1 MRKPPRELANIVSRR
16 MEDETAVHDENA
28 PVPSTATTVKMLPR
42 SVATQ
47 ICTSQVIISAAG
59 AVRQLLD
66 NAMDAKAK
74 NIEVNT
80 LNFGIDSIRVSD
92 DGTGIE
98 ERNFDSLCKRH
109 ATSKITEY
117 DDLLALSTLG
127 FRGEALNALCA
138 LGSVTITTRTADKDV
153 ATRLHFDH
161 SGVIEKREA
170 VPMEMGTTVEV
181 RSLFTTLPVRR
192 KEFERSAKRDFHK
205 VVGVVQEFALATPS
219 VRFNVY
225 SELATVGRRY
235 HALSTPGGDASLS
248 QVITELFGGSEAKNE
263 VIEIHSDETTME
275 GGGLEEGQ
283 VDEETVK
290 EAREMRLD
298 GFVSSP
304 LHDNGRTSSERQFVY
319 VNGRP
324 VDYPKVCRAVNEIYQ
339 VHNRRQY
346 PTLVLKI
353 TMPAEWVDVNVTPDK
368 RLVFCQKERA
378 LLYSIR
384 STITAAFKPYENL
397 MASLEK
403 KSTEVKKEVFSQSFA
418 TSPVVKSPAKSQ
430 KRKYP
435 SVDSDAADSSMRS
448 DCSEINETDRMNS
461 VLEDLHANDWG
472 LGGGGGAGW
481 RTGGGSDKH
490 RSAARPKLVY
500 HTAKGPSDRPDTIS
514 PDGSSRDT
522 VAPSP
527 IDEVDPMGTV
537 VSINT
542 MEPGGFRSR
551 EICQPQTKK
560 SKTLPTA
567 SSMGMRTLQSFSF
580 KITPHVSSQQG
591 EGGGGGGGGE
601 VEGENRMDMD
611 ARRRIVNRSYD
622 EEREREDELI
632 GGMHNDEP
640 EPANRQESG
649 HVATNIE
656 VLSQQ
661 SIKQE
666 VLSQSF
672 RGTVE
677 DEREDTVEQMGD
689 RSKFTATRK
698 EQKLKCSLDGILKMR
713 EKLTNR
719 MEEEKEKEEG
729 LEELKE
735 GPSAV
740 NEAAAEEQL
749 RRAIRKSDFADMEIV
764 GQFNSGFIITKLNGH
779 LFIVDQHASD
789 EKANFEKFQKS
800 AVVKNQETIRPQPLS
815 MGAVAETIVRDNIG
829 IFNAS
834 GFRFVFPE
842 DGSGAQLVSLP
853 VVHGA
858 SFDRKD
864 IDELIS
870 SLTVHPGVMVRPSK
884 LNKVFASKACRSSVM
899 IGARLTKE
907 KMKTIVNQLGK
918 LDHPWSCPHGRPT
931 LRHLANL
938 KKLEDIE

>member
-1 MRKPPRELANIVSRR
+1 MVADSTLMAMSIHL
-16 MEDETAVHDENA
+16 MDETAVHDENTPA
-28 PVPSTATTVKMLPR
+28 PSTATTVKMLPR

-98 ERNFDSLCKRH
+98 ETNFDSLCKRH

-161 SGVIEKREA
+161 SGVIEKRES
-170 VPMEMGTTVEV
+170 VPMEVGTTVEV

-192 KEFERSAKRDFHK
+192 KEFDRSAKRDFHK

-263 VIEIHSDETTME
+263 VIEIHSDESALD
-275 GGGLEEGQ
+275 GGLEDGQ

-304 LHDNGRTSSERQFVY
+304 LHGSGRTSSERQFVY

-378 LLYSIR
+378 LLHSIR

-403 KSTEVKKEVFSQSFA
+403 KSTVVKKEVFSQSFA

-430 KRKYP
+430 KRKHP

-448 DCSEINETDRMNS
+448 DCSEMNETDRMNS

-472 LGGGGGAGW
+472 LGGGGGGGR

-490 RSAARPKLVY
+490 RSATRPKLVY
-500 HTAKGPSDRPDTIS
+500 HTATGPSDRPDTVS
-514 PDGSSRDT
+514 PDGSSRDTVGSDERDT

-551 EICQPQTKK
+551 EICQPQVLAMYVYYAFPMISITATKK

-591 EGGGGGGGGE
+591 EGERGGGGGE
-601 VEGENRMDMD
+601 
-611 ARRRIVNRSYD
+611 
-622 EEREREDELI
+622 
-632 GGMHNDEP
+632 
-640 EPANRQESG
+640 
-649 HVATNIE
+649 
-656 VLSQQ
+656 
-661 SIKQE
+661 
-666 VLSQSF
+666 F
-672 RGTVE
+672 
-677 DEREDTVEQMGD
+677 
-689 RSKFTATRK
+689 
-698 EQKLKCSLDGILKMR
+698 
-713 EKLTNR
+713 
-719 MEEEKEKEEG
+719 
-729 LEELKE
+729 
-735 GPSAV
+735 
-740 NEAAAEEQL
+740 
-749 RRAIRKSDFADMEIV
+749 
-764 GQFNSGFIITKLNGH
+764 
-779 LFIVDQHASD
+779 
-789 EKANFEKFQKS
+789 
-800 AVVKNQETIRPQPLS
+800 
-815 MGAVAETIVRDNIG
+815 
-829 IFNAS
+829 
-834 GFRFVFPE
+834 
-842 DGSGAQLVSLP
+842 
-853 VVHGA
+853 
-858 SFDRKD
+858 
-864 IDELIS
+864 
-870 SLTVHPGVMVRPSK
+870 
-884 LNKVFASKACRSSVM
+884 
-899 IGARLTKE
+899 
-907 KMKTIVNQLGK
+907 
-918 LDHPWSCPHGRPT
+918 
-931 LRHLANL
+931 
-938 KKLEDIE
+938 